1 MQMCIGVCIHVIYR
15 ATITVTSTD
24 FIKYQPLTTVVSRL
38 AEVYKHCCA
47 LAKQFDRQKL
57 KIATAAQTG
66 DIITVDDDLH
76 EDLRAFCCMILFHV
90 KYALFQVNSI
100 RK

>member
-1 MQMCIGVCIHVIYR
+1 MQMCIGVRIHVIYR

-38 AEVYKHCCA
+38 AEVYKHCRA

-57 KIATAAQTG
+57 KIAAAAQTG
-66 DIITVDDDLH
+66 DITVDDDLH

-90 KYALFQVNSI
+90 SCKVCFVSSQ
-100 RK
+100 